1 MLSISSSDDGGRRAP
16 RRSCR
21 CGSSIEPL
29 LRGEAACLVPLFWRH
44 PFLGHAEGPEMA
56 FRVAGAIGAVAVE
69 LSRGLLQDLR
79 ARLARA
85 FAMSVDVLAFREL
98 DVDGLRV
105 LAADGFRALVIGA
118 PLVAN
123 HDDGIPEGHL

>member
-1 MLSISSSDDGGRRAP
+1 
-16 RRSCR
+16 
-21 CGSSIEPL
+21 
-29 LRGEAACLVPLFWRH
+29 
-44 PFLGHAEGPEMA
+44 MA

-69 LSRGLLQDLR
+69 LSLGLLQDLR

-105 LAADGFRALVIGA
+105 LAAEGFRAFVIGA
-118 PLVAN
+118 PLVTD
-123 HDDGIPEGHL
+123 HDDGIPEGHLRMAEIAIGVENDEERLEPERLFEPAIGGLRIQ